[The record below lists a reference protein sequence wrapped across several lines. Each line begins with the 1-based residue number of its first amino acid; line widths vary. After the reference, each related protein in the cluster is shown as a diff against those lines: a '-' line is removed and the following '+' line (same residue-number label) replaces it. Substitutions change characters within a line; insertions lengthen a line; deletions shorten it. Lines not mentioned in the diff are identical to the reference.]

1 MAYVKFLYQGQ
12 DLRHPVFKA
21 AQYIFYAIG
30 PALVGLT
37 ISMLTGRSGM
47 VLTGIGLIF
56 GLICCYLNHLRDMQ
70 KNFKQARLDFV
81 RRGYSAE
88 FSLPTRLFI
97 DSKKRKFAFVDIRS
111 KTYEV
116 YDFEDILEWEHHWED
131 QVRSNENIIDGR
143 IVNSKLV
150 RAKNV
155 LIFKVN
161 DPHRP
166 IHRIGVYR
174 HDVAQTWMARIS
186 ALLN

>member
-1 MAYVKFLYQGQ
+1 
-12 DLRHPVFKA
+12 
-21 AQYIFYAIG
+21 
-30 PALVGLT
+30 
-37 ISMLTGRSGM
+37 
-47 VLTGIGLIF
+47 
-56 GLICCYLNHLRDMQ
+56 MQ
-70 KNFKQARLDFV
+70 KNFDQARLDFIQ
-81 RRGYSAE
+81 RGYSAE
-88 FSLPTRLFI
+88 FSLPTRLLI

-111 KTYEV
+111 NTYEV

-174 HDVAQTWMARIS
+174 HDIAQTWMARIG